1 MGVETLKRIVEHPIL
16 ERKPTKVINFYFEGK
31 ELQALEGETIASAL
45 IANGIDV
52 FGETERSRPRGF
64 FCAIGKCSSCLM
76 IVDGEPNIRV
86 CITPVKEGMKVQRQF
101 GRSDVVW

>member
-1 MGVETLKRIVEHPIL
+1 MRRIVEHPIL
-16 ERKPTKVINFYFEGK
+16 ERKTAKSIKFYFEGK

-45 IANGIDV
+45 IANGIDI
-52 FGETERSRPRGF
+52 FGETEQGKPRGF

-86 CITPVKEGMKVQRQF
+86 CITPVKEGMRVQRQF